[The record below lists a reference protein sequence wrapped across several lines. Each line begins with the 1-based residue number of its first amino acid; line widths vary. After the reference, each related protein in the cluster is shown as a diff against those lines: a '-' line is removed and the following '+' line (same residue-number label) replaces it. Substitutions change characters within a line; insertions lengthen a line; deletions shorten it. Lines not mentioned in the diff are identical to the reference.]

1 MRDLQVEKKMILNVN
16 QLQRDV
22 LAVGY
27 NGQGGVSPHP
37 AGPGGGR
44 RAEESIQ
51 SGPTQL
57 GQIQSRSFYTPEI
70 ITFK

>member
-1 MRDLQVEKKMILNVN
+1 MRDPDSQCQSVPEN
-16 QLQRDV
+16 V

-37 AGPGGGR
+37 ARPRGGR

>member
-1 MRDLQVEKKMILNVN
+1 MRDLQVEKENDSQCQSVAEN
-16 QLQRDV
+16 V